1 MTDLDKKNLVKQ
13 HNPAMIRKRLSLKQ
27 TQHNVSDAV
36 LGGIDGCITTF
47 AVVSGSVG
55 AGFPSSVAVILG
67 FANLFADGFSMATS
81 NYESIRAEE
90 EYHDAIKNAEK
101 MHIRE
106 IPEGEKEE
114 IRQIFKAKG
123 FEDEILESIIKTITK
138 DENVWLDVML
148 AEEHGIAKISPSPWR
163 SALVTFL
170 AFVLVGTFPL
180 IPYLIP
186 SFEIKEQF
194 IVSAL
199 LAGMMFF
206 LIGMYKNITRA
217 KPSFFSG
224 IRTLLTGGAAATL
237 AYVTA
242 YILRELFNISP
253 L

>member
-1 MTDLDKKNLVKQ
+1 MTETDKEKLVKQ
-13 HNPAMIRKRLSLKQ
+13 HHPAMIRKRLSLQQKK
-27 TQHNVSDAV
+27 HNVSDAV

-81 NYESIRAEE
+81 NYESIKAEQ
-90 EYHDAIKNAEK
+90 EYNDSIKNVEK
-101 MHIRE
+101 IHIKE

-114 IRQIFKAKG
+114 IRQIFRAKG
-123 FEDEILESIIKTITK
+123 FENEVLETIIDTITK

-148 AEEHGIAKISPSPWR
+148 AEEHGISKTSPSPWR
-163 SALVTFL
+163 SASVTFL
-170 AFVLVGTFPL
+170 AFVFVGTFPL

-186 SFEIKEQF
+186 SLDIKEQF
-194 IVSAL
+194 VLSAS
-199 LAGMMFF
+199 LAGIMFF

-224 IRTLLTGGAAATL
+224 LRTLLTGSAAATL
-237 AYVTA
+237 AYATA
-242 YILRELFNISP
+242 YILREMFNIA